1 MSLLTVEKVTHGFGA
16 RQILED
22 ASFRLLKGEHIGLIG
37 ANGEGKSTFL
47 NIITGKILPD
57 AGKITWSRHV
67 TVGYLDQHT
76 VLKKGMTIREVL
88 HTAFNHMHDLE
99 AEMLKLYEDMALPEN
114 ADKMDEMMED
124 AGEIQQILEYS
135 GFYQLDAKIEE
146 VAGGLGLRDIGLDR
160 DVSDLSG
167 GQRTK
172 VLLVKLLLENPSI
185 LILDEPTN
193 YLDHEHIVWLT
204 RYLQDYE
211 NAFLLVSHDMEFLN
225 SVVNVI
231 YNLDGGNLTRYT
243 GDYENFRRMY
253 EIQKSQEKAAY
264 ERQQAEIEKLEDFI
278 ARNKARVATRGMAH
292 SRQKQLDKMEI
303 LERPTEKIKPE
314 FQFLMAR
321 TPSRFVVEAKE
332 LVIGY
337 SQDEPLTRPLS
348 FTLERGQKVAIV
360 GTNGL
365 GKSTLLKTI
374 LGKLPPLGG
383 EVQLGDYLFPGYFEQ
398 EAARDSQ
405 ETALDTFWAQFPSM
419 ENREVRLC
427 LAKCGLTNEHITSQ
441 MRVLSGG
448 ENAKVRLAIVMNRE
462 HNWLILDEPT
472 NHLDITSKEILE
484 EAIRNYTGTVLYVS
498 HDRYFINQTATRII
512 ELKDKQLTNYI
523 GNYDYYESHRAQPAS
538 TGKQAFA
545 PVSDTVSQEKQA
557 ESQAKLSWK
566 ENKAEQARLR
576 KKANDLKKLED
587 KIEQLENR
595 LAEIDEEFL
604 VPENATNVALL
615 NDLTKERNSVE
626 EELNTMY
633 EQWEELSSEE

>member
-1 MSLLTVEKVTHGFGA
+1 MNIMNIEHISKIFGEKTIFD
-16 RQILED
+16 D
-22 ASFRLLKGEHIGLIG
+22 ASIGIQEGDKIG
-37 ANGEGKSTFL
+37 IVGINGTGKSTL
-47 NIITGKILPD
+47 LRMIAGDEVPD
-57 AGKITWSRHV
+57 SGNITWSRHV
-67 TVGYLDQHT
+67 TVGYLDQHS

-88 HTAFNHMHDLE
+88 RTAFNHMYELE
-99 AEMLKLYEDMALPEN
+99 AEMLKIYEDMVLPEN
-114 ADKMDEMMED
+114 GAKMDEMMED

-146 VAGGLGLRDIGLDR
+146 VAGGLGLRDIGLDK

-204 RYLQDYE
+204 RYLQNYE
-211 NAFLLVSHDMEFLN
+211 NAFILVSHDVEFLN

-253 EIQKSQEKAAY
+253 EIQKAQEKAAY

-278 ARNKARVATRGMAH
+278 ARNKARVATRGMAN

-314 FQFLMAR
+314 FNFLMAR
-321 TPSRFVVEAKE
+321 TPSRFVVEAKD

-337 SQDEPLTRPLS
+337 SQDEPLTRPVS

-374 LGKLPPLGG
+374 LGKLPPLSG

-398 EAARDSQ
+398 EADRDSQ

-462 HNWLILDEPT
+462 HNWLVLDEPT
-472 NHLDITSKEILE
+472 NHLDVDAKDELKRALTEFPGTIL
-484 EAIRNYTGTVLYVS
+484 LVS
-498 HDRYFINQTATRII
+498 HDPLF
-512 ELKDKQLTNYI
+512 
-523 GNYDYYESHRAQPAS
+523 YEDFV
-538 TGKQAFA
+538 TD
-545 PVSDTVSQEKQA
+545 VWNV
-557 ESQAKLSWK
+557 
-566 ENKAEQARLR
+566 
-576 KKANDLKKLED
+576 ED
-587 KIEQLENR
+587 WTTKI
-595 LAEIDEEFL
+595 
-604 VPENATNVALL
+604 V
-615 NDLTKERNSVE
+615 
-626 EELNTMY
+626 
-633 EQWEELSSEE
+633 

>member
-1 MSLLTVEKVTHGFGA
+1 MSLLVVEKVTHGFGA

-47 NIITGKILPD
+47 NIITGKIMPD
-57 AGKITWSRHV
+57 AGSITWSRYV
-67 TVGYLDQHT
+67 TVGYLDQHS
-76 VLKKGMTIREVL
+76 VLKKSTTIREVL
-88 HTAFNHMHDLE
+88 RTAFNRMYELE
-99 AEMLKLYEDMALPEN
+99 AEMLKLYEDMANTQNDSLIS
-114 ADKMDEMMED
+114 DMMEE

-135 GFYQLDAKIEE
+135 GFYQLDSKIEE
-146 VAGGLGLRDIGLDR
+146 VAGGLGLRDIGLDK

-204 RYLQDYE
+204 RYLQEYE
-211 NAFLLVSHDMEFLN
+211 NAFILVSHDVEFLN

-243 GDYENFRRMY
+243 GDYNNFMRMY
-253 EIQKSQEKAAY
+253 EIQKAQEQRAY

-278 ARNKARVATRGMAH
+278 ARNKARVATRGMAN

-314 FQFLMAR
+314 FNFLMAR
-321 TPSRFVVEAKE
+321 TPSRFIVEAKD
-332 LVIGY
+332 LVLGY
-337 SQDEPLTRPLS
+337 DKNNPLTKPVS
-348 FTLERGQKVAIV
+348 FTLERGQKIAVV

-365 GKSTLLKTI
+365 GKTTLLKTI
-374 LGKLPPLGG
+374 LGKLAPISGSAM
-383 EVQLGDYLFPGYFEQ
+383 LGDYLFAGYFEQ
-398 EAARDSQ
+398 EADRDSQ
-405 ETALDTFWAQFPSM
+405 QTALETFWAQFPSM

-462 HNWLILDEPT
+462 HNWLVLDEPT
-472 NHLDITSKEILE
+472 NHLDVDAKDELKRALKEYPGTIL
-484 EAIRNYTGTVLYVS
+484 LVS
-498 HDRYFINQTATRII
+498 HEPSF
-512 ELKDKQLTNYI
+512 
-523 GNYDYYESHRAQPAS
+523 YEDFV
-538 TGKQAFA
+538 TDIWN
-545 PVSDTVSQEKQA
+545 V
-557 ESQAKLSWK
+557 
-566 ENKAEQARLR
+566 
-576 KKANDLKKLED
+576 ED
-587 KIEQLENR
+587 WTTKI
-595 LAEIDEEFL
+595 
-604 VPENATNVALL
+604 V
-615 NDLTKERNSVE
+615 
-626 EELNTMY
+626 
-633 EQWEELSSEE
+633 